1 MDSNFRFPVR
11 KRRFPLRKGET
22 GDGEHKRRL
31 EPRPSAEPIPAEPA
45 PVADLPQKSGP
56 YTEHAGGSPVGCFCF

>member
-31 EPRPSAEPIPAEPA
+31 ETRPRRIRRFGYLGNRNLELPPPESAAESRPFF
-45 PVADLPQKSGP
+45 
-56 YTEHAGGSPVGCFCF
+56 T